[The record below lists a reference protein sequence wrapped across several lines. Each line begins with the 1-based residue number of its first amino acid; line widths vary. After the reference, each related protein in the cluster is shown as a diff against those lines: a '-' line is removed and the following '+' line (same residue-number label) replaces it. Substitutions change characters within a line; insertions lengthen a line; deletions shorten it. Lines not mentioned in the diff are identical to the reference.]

1 MNIKVSSINI
11 NRTKVWLIIQTLYF
25 FQKGKSE
32 LLEVS
37 GFLCYYKFSDP
48 FKFLDGELIN
58 WSEGELIMGNKQ
70 KPKIFLTDT
79 EIELFASEYI
89 RRRMLAI

>member
-1 MNIKVSSINI
+1 MNIKVSHINI
-11 NRTKVWLIIQTLYF
+11 NRTKVWIIIQTLYF
-25 FQKGKSE
+25 FQKGERE

-48 FKFLDGELIN
+48 FNFLDGELIN
-58 WSEGELIMGNKQ
+58 WSEGELILNEDQ
-70 KPKIFLTDT
+70 KPKIFLTDN

-89 RRRMLAI
+89 RRRMLSV